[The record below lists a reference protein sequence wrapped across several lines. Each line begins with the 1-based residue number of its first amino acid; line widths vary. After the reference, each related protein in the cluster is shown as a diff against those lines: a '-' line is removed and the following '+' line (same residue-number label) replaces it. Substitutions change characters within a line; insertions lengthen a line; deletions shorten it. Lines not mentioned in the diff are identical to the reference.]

1 MRNLLHRFSG
11 LRLISIGLSILLA
24 GYLFLGL
31 GIFLFIKYQ
40 RHISGV
46 SPFDIWLPSRW
57 SNYRQLRGEHYLA
70 RGQALLRQGSYQ
82 EALQLLRLGLT
93 SAPNNLQGRLV
104 LAQLYSDFRR
114 PDLAASCLHDGFSLH
129 RNDPAYLG
137 PYLNFLFQNQQDAR
151 VLAICRELLPL
162 LPDATARDQLLA
174 LASATACYNLGNY
187 DQAED
192 YIRIADL
199 QKQREGRL
207 LSIKIAWDRGYREL
221 ALLDLRSFA
230 DDQPDDPEVYAHLNA
245 RLREAGR
252 NEEARRYSISFQI
265 RHPALPQPR
274 IDLLRAYLEIG
285 ERSRAAQEIDALIR
299 DFPGDSTALLALA
312 DFAANTGDTS
322 LANRL
327 LLHAQTRRIDTAAL
341 SFLSIEAH
349 LVARDFTTALALTR
363 TFLAANPTWAQ
374 SHQPLFNSL
383 QAVAHHGLGDRESGD
398 LFLANF
404 LTSTNARADNL
415 LAIADRLLSVSA
427 TDSALRL
434 LNKAIDAD
442 PLNQAALARL
452 VSLELN
458 FHRTAKLAPHLRR
471 LLDMRRPSPDVL
483 RVALHE
489 LGSDAF
495 LFTSDRAPLLADIR
509 THLTA
514 ADNRIR
520 VSR

>member
-1 MRNLLHRFSG
+1 MHLSALSEEIHQLTSFPYSLDELMKNPLHRFSRQ
-11 LRLISIGLSILLA
+11 RLIAMSLSIIFA

-31 GIFLFIKYQ
+31 GVFLFIKYQ

-46 SPFDIWLPSRW
+46 SPFDVWLPSRW
-57 SNYRQLRGEHYLA
+57 SNYRLLRGEHYLA
-70 RGQALLRQGSYQ
+70 QGQALLRQGSHQ
-82 EALQLLRLGLT
+82 EALRLLRLGLT

-114 PDLAASCLHDGFSLH
+114 PDLAAACLHDGFSLH
-129 RNDPAYLG
+129 RNHPSYLG

-151 VLAICRELLPL
+151 VLAIGRELLPL
-162 LPDATARDQLLA
+162 FPDATARDQLLA
-174 LASATACYNLGNY
+174 LACATACYNLGNY

-207 LSIKIAWDRGYREL
+207 LSLKIAWDRGYREL

-230 DDQPDDPEVYAHLNA
+230 DDHPDDPEIYAHLNA
-245 RLREAGR
+245 RLREAGLY
-252 NEEARRYSISFQI
+252 EEARRHSISFQI
-265 RHPALPQPR
+265 RHPSLARPR

-285 ERSRAAQEIDALIR
+285 EHSRAAQEIDALIR
-299 DFPGDSTALLALA
+299 DFPSDATALIALA

-327 LLHAQTRRIDTAAL
+327 LLHAQSHRIDTAAL
-341 SFLSIEAH
+341 AFLSIEAH
-349 LVARDFTTALALTR
+349 LVARDFTTALSLTR
-363 TFLAANPTWAQ
+363 TFLTANPSWSQ

-383 QAVAHHGLGDRESGD
+383 QAIAHYGLGDRESGD

-404 LTSTNARADNL
+404 LTNTNARADNL
-415 LAIADRLLSVSA
+415 LAIADRLLSVA
-427 TDSALRL
+427 PTDSALRL

-458 FHRTAKLAPHLRR
+458 FHRTAKLGKRR
-471 LLDMRRPSPDVL
+471 CGCLLDES
-483 RVALHE
+483 
-489 LGSDAF
+489 
-495 LFTSDRAPLLADIR
+495 
-509 THLTA
+509 
-514 ADNRIR
+514 
-520 VSR
+520 